1 MELIKAEKPNMI
13 MLGGPPFYLEGF
25 KIDVTQL
32 QRGLANL
39 TSIVETV
46 PVTLMEHH
54 VLRDEQWKKQTEQ
67 IYATADKTEHSVMT
81 AAEFAGKENLFLES
95 RRKQLY
101 VDFPPS
107 KEFENWMREGLK
119 EKGSIKPPI

>member
-1 MELIKAEKPNMI
+1 
-13 MLGGPPFYLEGF
+13 
-25 KIDVTQL
+25 
-32 QRGLANL
+32 
-39 TSIVETV
+39 
-46 PVTLMEHH
+46 MEHH

-67 IYATADKTEHSVMT
+67 IYATADQTEHSVMT

-95 RRKQLY
+95 RHKQLY

-107 KEFENWMREGLK
+107 KEFEKWMKEGLK

>member
-1 MELIKAEKPNMI
+1 
-13 MLGGPPFYLEGF
+13 
-25 KIDVTQL
+25 
-32 QRGLANL
+32 
-39 TSIVETV
+39 
-46 PVTLMEHH
+46 MEHH

-101 VDFPPS
+101 VDFPSS
-107 KEFENWMREGLK
+107 KEFEKWMRDCLK
-119 EKGSIKPPI
+119 EKGCIKPPI